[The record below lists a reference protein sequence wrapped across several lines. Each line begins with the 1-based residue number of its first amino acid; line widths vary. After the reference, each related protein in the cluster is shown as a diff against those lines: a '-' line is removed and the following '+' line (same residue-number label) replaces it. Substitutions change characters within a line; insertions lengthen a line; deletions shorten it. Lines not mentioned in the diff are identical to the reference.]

1 MGQLL
6 RTQIT
11 SSHMGHAN
19 NGILGFPYA
28 SMKIGE
34 NWISMVHKTEWRWV
48 AAWNRRPHSNIGLLW
63 KMVASYVNVIG
74 GKVAK
79 RKKKKGRSEYGLSPL
94 NVSVSS

>member
-1 MGQLL
+1 MDQLP

-11 SSHMGHAN
+11 SSHLGHAN

-28 SMKIGE
+28 SMKTGE
-34 NWISMVHKTEWRWV
+34 NWISMLHKTEWRWV

-79 RKKKKGRSEYGLSPL
+79 KKSEYYSSPL